1 MFMTEFEIPETGE
14 ALFSGR
20 RVSWAFNTR
29 IAIRAS
35 VDLLGLSPGDEVLA
49 PAYHCGSEVDPLLHA
64 GLKVTLFPV
73 AQDFVVRPEDI
84 EARITPAT
92 RAVYVI
98 HYFGWLQPHMQA
110 LRTLC
115 DARGLRLM
123 EDCALSLLSGDQPAE
138 GHWGDVAFFC
148 AYKFLPVLGGGA
160 LVVNAPDL
168 PDPPHFSLP
177 VAGGEERRFAVRRL
191 LAATGG
197 LGVLRGLKRRL
208 RPGQEALRGT
218 EGRADSTGQDIP
230 AGYYFDERLMGRA
243 ISAATARA
251 VRRSDPGAIIAARRA
266 NWCLLRDLV
275 SDIPRAG
282 LLFADLPDTVCPLS
296 LPVLIPDRDRIAGRL
311 QAQGEDVTPWWS
323 GFHRGLDWGDA
334 GDAISLKNGVL
345 ALPVAQGLQPP
356 ALERLAA
363 RLSAALSA

>member
-1 MFMTEFEIPETGE
+1 MPKTGE
-14 ALFSGR
+14 ALLSGR

-35 VDLLGLSPGDEVLA
+35 VDLLGLRPGDEVLA

-73 AQDFVVRPEDI
+73 AQDLVVRPEDVA
-84 EARITPAT
+84 ARITPAT
-92 RAVYVI
+92 KAIYVI

-110 LRTLC
+110 LRDLC

-123 EDCALSLLSGDQPAE
+123 EDCALSLLSGDRPAE

-177 VAGGEERRFAVRRL
+177 VAGGEEWRFALRRT

-197 LGVLRGLKRRL
+197 LDVLRGLKRRL
-208 RPGQEALRGT
+208 RPGQEVPHGT
-218 EGRADSTGQDIP
+218 DQGADNTDQDIP
-230 AGYYFDERLMGRA
+230 ASYYFDEKLMGRA

-251 VRRSDPGAIIAARRA
+251 IRRSDPGAIIAARRA
-266 NWCLLRDLV
+266 NWQLLRDLV
-275 SDIPRAG
+275 SGIPQAR
-282 LLFADLPDTVCPLS
+282 LLFEALPDWVCPLS
-296 LPVLIPDRDRIAGRL
+296 LPVLIPDRDRIAARL

-323 GFHRGLDWGDA
+323 GFHRRLDWAEA
-334 GDAISLKNGVL
+334 GDAICLKNAVL
-345 ALPVAQGLQPP
+345 ALPVAQGLQRP
-356 ALERLAA
+356 ALERSAA
-363 RLSAALSA
+363 RLAAALSA